1 MKIQI
6 PKEKTKVRIKT
17 DSAVI
22 IGYVHTLPDSR
33 LSDYFSSQTDKFI
46 PVTGARIFPISYK
59 VNEGDDLGKREV
71 IFVNISKIEI
81 IEYF

>member
-17 DSAVI
+17 YSAVI
-22 IGYVHTLPDSR
+22 TGYVHTLTDSR
-33 LSDYFSSQTDKFI
+33 LSDYFSSQVDKFI
-46 PVTGARIFPISYK
+46 PVTGALIFPINYK
-59 VNEGDDLGKREV
+59 VNDGDDLEKREV

>member
-22 IGYVHTLPDSR
+22 VGYVHTLQDSR
-33 LSDYFSSQTDKFI
+33 LSDYFSSQVDKFI
-46 PVTGARIFPISYK
+46 PVTGAMIYPLNYK
-59 VNEGDDLGKREV
+59 INDGDDLEKREV